1 MKKFLFLLAI
11 PVLFVL
17 PALAEEFTLSSP
29 NGGIQ
34 VKIDINNGRPYYS
47 VETRGRMVIAPSGI
61 GFFLKNGEKPV
72 SKEMVV
78 AAVKKRAGTETIP
91 TPFYRSEQIAVA
103 WNELDIR
110 FKNHTGLLFRA
121 YNEGVAYR
129 FYTDLPK
136 AGKMYV
142 LGEQAEFNFDRDYE
156 AWVPYSPTP
165 SNPWC
170 MSFQTFYTYGK
181 LSGFNRDNIAFL
193 PLTVDLGEGLKVTL
207 AESDL
212 AAYPGMFIRHPDSR
226 IGLPDTVAAEDTH
239 TLAKRKLPAVTGL
252 CATFARYPRTFEI
265 HPRRCQKKVTSR
277 EEYLA
282 VAEGNR
288 EYPWRVIA
296 VTGDDRELPVHPLVY
311 ALASPNQTGDVSW
324 IKPGKIAWD
333 WWNDWGV
340 SGVDFKVGINT
351 ATYKYFIDFAAENGI
366 EYVVLDEGWSEPGK
380 GDVMVS
386 IPDIDVKELV
396 EYGRSKNVGII
407 LWTVL
412 NVLDDKLEQA
422 CEYYSGLG
430 VKGFKV
436 DFLDRDD
443 QEGIEMLYRVAEI
456 AARHKLLID
465 FHGSYKPTGL
475 NRTFPNIINIEG
487 VFGLEELKW
496 SQPDMPLY
504 DVTMPF
510 IRMMCGPVDYTQ
522 GAMRNATRKEFRDI
536 YTSPMSQG
544 TRAHQ
549 VATYVVFDSPLV
561 TLCDSPTAYRA
572 NAECT
577 AFITSLPVVFDE
589 TVILQGKIGEYIVT
603 ARRVGDNWYIGGLTN
618 WDPREIELP
627 LDFLDGNYKMDIL
640 QDGIN
645 AAKVAQDYKIIS
657 RNGDKNTRL
666 KLYMAPGGG
675 FAIRMQKQN
684 Q

>member
-1 MKKFLFLLAI
+1 M
-11 PVLFVL
+11 
-17 PALAEEFTLSSP
+17 
-29 NGGIQ
+29 
-34 VKIDINNGRPYYS
+34 
-47 VETRGRMVIAPSGI
+47 
-61 GFFLKNGEKPV
+61 
-72 SKEMVV
+72 
-78 AAVKKRAGTETIP
+78 
-91 TPFYRSEQIAVA
+91 
-103 WNELDIR
+103 
-110 FKNHTGLLFRA
+110 
-121 YNEGVAYR
+121 
-129 FYTDLPK
+129 
-136 AGKMYV
+136 
-142 LGEQAEFNFDRDYE
+142 
-156 AWVPYSPTP
+156 
-165 SNPWC
+165 
-170 MSFQTFYTYGK
+170 
-181 LSGFNRDNIAFL
+181 
-193 PLTVDLGEGLKVTL
+193 
-207 AESDL
+207 
-212 AAYPGMFIRHPDSR
+212 
-226 IGLPDTVAAEDTH
+226 
-239 TLAKRKLPAVTGL
+239 
-252 CATFARYPRTFEI
+252 
-265 HPRRCQKKVTSR
+265 
-277 EEYLA
+277 
-282 VAEGNR
+282 
-288 EYPWRVIA
+288 
-296 VTGDDRELPVHPLVY
+296 
-311 ALASPNQTGDVSW
+311 
-324 IKPGKIAWD
+324 
-333 WWNDWGV
+333 
-340 SGVDFKVGINT
+340 
-351 ATYKYFIDFAAENGI
+351 
-366 EYVVLDEGWSEPGK
+366 VLDEGWSEPGK